1 MSKPKLKIY
10 LPLLFAL
17 LFALGFI
24 LGRKLDGLQSN
35 SFFVSSKAK
44 HKINRL
50 LDLIER
56 EYVDEVNTDSIVDVT
71 VNGILEKLDPH
82 SVYIPKSQ
90 LAQVTESMEGNFV
103 GIGINFY
110 MYKDTLTVLQPITNG
125 PSYRAGIQAGDRI
138 LVANNKQLCNK
149 KLTNEQLFSILK
161 GEINTKVNLVV
172 YRKAEKRK
180 FNVTIA
186 RAKIPVKS
194 VEVALML
201 QPKKGYIKVNRFAE
215 TTYAEFHQVLTQ
227 LKKQGMNEVVVDL
240 RGNGGGYLE
249 MAVALADEFLK
260 KGDLIVK
267 TKNRAKQEEAS
278 WATEKGIFETGKIS
292 VLVDENSAS
301 ASEIFAGA
309 IQDNDRGSIIGRRT
323 FGKGLVQKEMKL
335 DDGSAVRLT
344 VARYYTPSGRSIQK
358 PYTDKN
364 YFNEFEKR
372 FASGELYQK
381 DSIKVADSL
390 RYKTKKGRIVYGGGG
405 IIPDVF
411 VPLPSSHYEEGL
423 TLLLQTDFINYFAFE
438 KVDANRLYFKNF
450 KPSTLKKEI
459 NENPLYLKQ
468 FQKYVTQNGFSFNLA
483 KHKTEVLDYLYAAF
497 TKQLFGEKAYFQIV
511 LPKDKMIQKVLKNE

>member
-1 MSKPKLKIY
+1 MSKPNSKIY
-10 LPLLFAL
+10 LPILFAL
-17 LFALGFI
+17 LFALGYI
-24 LGRKLDGLQSN
+24 LGRKSNGLQIDSLFN
-35 SFFVSSKAK
+35 ASKGK

-50 LDLIER
+50 LDLIDR
-56 EYVDEVNTDSIVDVT
+56 EYVDEVNTDSIVDLT

-82 SVYIPKSQ
+82 SVYIPKSK

-110 MYKDTLTVLQPITNG
+110 MYKDTLTVLQPILNG

-138 LVANNKQLCNK
+138 LVANNKQLFNK
-149 KLTNEQLFSILK
+149 KLTNEQLFTILK
-161 GEINTKVNLVV
+161 GEMDTKVNLLV

-180 FNVTIA
+180 FNVTIS

-194 VEVALML
+194 VEIALML

-215 TTYAEFHQVLTQ
+215 TTYSEFHQALVQ
-227 LKKQGMNEVVVDL
+227 LKQQGMTEVIVDL

-249 MAVALADEFLK
+249 MAVAMADEFLK
-260 KGDLIVK
+260 KDELIVK
-267 TKNRAKQEEAS
+267 TKNRAKHEELS
-278 WATEKGIFETGKIS
+278 LATEKGIFESGKIS

-358 PYTDKN
+358 PYSDKN

-381 DSIKVADSL
+381 DSIKVVDSL

-411 VPLPSSHYEEGL
+411 VPLTASHDEEGL

-438 KVDANRLYFKNF
+438 KVDAKRLYFKEF
-450 KPSTLKKEI
+450 TQPTLKKEI
-459 NENPLYLKQ
+459 YENPLYFKQ
-468 FQKYVTQNGFSFNLA
+468 FQDYVTQNGFSFKLA
-483 KHKTEVLDYLYAAF
+483 KHKTEVIDYLYAAF
-497 TKQLFGEKAYFQIV
+497 TKQLFGDKAYYQIV
-511 LPKDKMIQKVLKNE
+511 LPKDKMIKRAL